1 MKDIS
6 RRSFIALSAVGTI
19 ALATG
24 CGDGKSA
31 ERTQKVETAVSNQT
45 QSEDQNMKS
54 KVFMTRDI
62 SPAGLEK
69 VYQALNANP
78 RGKVA
83 VKISSGE
90 PPASNYLR
98 PELIGDFVKSVK
110 GTIVE
115 CNTMYGGYR
124 GESSSHYKVIEDH
137 GFTKIAPVDIMDEDD
152 SITLPVS
159 NGKAIKENYV
169 GSHFENYDY
178 FIILSHFKGHQ
189 MAGFGGA
196 IKNISI
202 GIASSKGK
210 GNIHRNNFIDA
221 MAEAAKSVA
230 DALNG
235 NMLCINVMNRISL
248 DCDCD
253 GHPRE
258 PEIKDIGIL
267 ASYDPVALDK
277 ACVDLIYSA
286 PDGQELVEQIER
298 KNAPRTIEHAE
309 EIGLG
314 STKYELISV
323 D

>member
-31 ERTQKVETAVSNQT
+31 EKTQKVETAVSNQT
-45 QSEDQNMKS
+45 QSEDQKS

-98 PELIGDFVKSVK
+98 PELIGDFVKSVT

-124 GESSSHYKVIEDH
+124 GDSSSHYKVIEDH
-137 GFTKIAPVDIMDEDD
+137 GFTKIAPVDIMDEDG
-152 SITLPVS
+152 STTLTVS
-159 NGKAIKENYV
+159 NGKAIKENFV

-178 FIILSHFKGHQ
+178 FI
-189 MAGFGGA
+189 
-196 IKNISI
+196 
-202 GIASSKGK
+202 
-210 GNIHRNNFIDA
+210 
-221 MAEAAKSVA
+221 
-230 DALNG
+230 
-235 NMLCINVMNRISL
+235 RIS
-248 DCDCD
+248 
-253 GHPRE
+253 RV
-258 PEIKDIGIL
+258 IKWQVL
-267 ASYDPVALDK
+267 AVRLK
-277 ACVDLIYSA
+277 IF
-286 PDGQELVEQIER
+286 R
-298 KNAPRTIEHAE
+298 
-309 EIGLG
+309 
-314 STKYELISV
+314 
-323 D
+323 

>member
-1 MKDIS
+1 MKKIS
-6 RRSFIALSAVGTI
+6 RRNFIVASAIGTM

-24 CGDGKSA
+24 CGGGEAKKKSEEEKLVKLKEISA
-31 ERTQKVETAVSNQT
+31 
-45 QSEDQNMKS
+45 KS
-54 KVFMTRDI
+54 QVFMTTDI

-69 VYQALNANP
+69 VYHALNVNP
-78 RGKVA
+78 TGKVA

-98 PELIGDFVKSVK
+98 PELIGDFVKSVN

-124 GESSSHYKVIEDH
+124 GDSASHYKVIEDH
-137 GFTKIAPVDIMDEDD
+137 GFTKIAPVDILDEDG
-152 SITLPVS
+152 SISLPV
-159 NGKAIKENYV
+159 NGGKFINENFV
-169 GSHFENYDY
+169 GSKFPNYNY
-178 FIILSHFKGHQ
+178 YIILSHFKGHQ

-196 IKNISI
+196 LKNISI

-210 GNIHRNNFIDA
+210 GNLHRNHFIES
-221 MAEAAKSVA
+221 MAEAAKSVS
-230 DALNG
+230 DALHG

-258 PEIKDIGIL
+258 PQIKDIGIL
-267 ASYDPVALDK
+267 SSLDPVALDK
-277 ACVDLIYSA
+277 ACVDLIYNA
-286 PDGQELVEQIER
+286 PDGEELVAQIER

-314 STKYELISV
+314 STDYEIVRL
-323 D
+323 DL